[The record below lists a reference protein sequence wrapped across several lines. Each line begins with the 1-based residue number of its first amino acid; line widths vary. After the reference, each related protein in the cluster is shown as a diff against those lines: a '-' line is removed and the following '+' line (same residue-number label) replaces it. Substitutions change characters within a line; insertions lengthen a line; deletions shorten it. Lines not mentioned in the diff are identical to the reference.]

1 MSLLLIAPGNLW
13 MGGITVKNGHALHL
27 YFGDGKGKT
36 TAAMGLAVRAAGQ
49 GRKVLI
55 GQFLKTN
62 TTGEFDSLRKLEN
75 VVLALGEPVAG
86 LTMGMSDAER
96 EEEKARQRRNF
107 ERICARVEEEK
118 PDVIVLD
125 EFLVAEHLGYLDSER
140 AAAFVEAWLENAE
153 VVLTGRWASEALMAR
168 ADYATEMVKRKHPYD
183 AGVMARRGI
192 EF

>member
-1 MSLLLIAPGNLW
+1 M
-13 MGGITVKNGHALHL
+13 KNGHALHL

-86 LTMGMSDAER
+86 LTRGLSDAER

-168 ADYATEMVKRKHPYD
+168 ADYVTEMVKRKHPYD

>member
-168 ADYATEMVKRKHPYD
+168 ADYVTEMVKRKHPYD

>member
-168 ADYATEMVKRKHPYD
+168 ADEATEMVKRKHPYD

>member
-1 MSLLLIAPGNLW
+1 M
-13 MGGITVKNGHALHL
+13 KNGHALHL

-96 EEEKARQRRNF
+96 EEEKAR
-107 ERICARVEEEK
+107 
-118 PDVIVLD
+118 
-125 EFLVAEHLGYLDSER
+125 AEAQFRAHLR
-140 AAAFVEAWLENAE
+140 AGRGGEA
-153 VVLTGRWASEALMAR
+153 GCDR
-168 ADYATEMVKRKHPYD
+168 A
-183 AGVMARRGI
+183 G
-192 EF
+192 

>member
-168 ADYATEMVKRKHPYD
+168 ADYATEMVKHRHPYD

>member
-1 MSLLLIAPGNLW
+1 M
-13 MGGITVKNGHALHL
+13 KNGHALHL

-96 EEEKARQRRNF
+96 EEEKARQKRNF

-125 EFLVAEHLGYLDSER
+125 EFLVADHLGYLDGER
-140 AAAFVEAWLENAE
+140 AAR
-153 VVLTGRWASEALMAR
+153 GQQR
-168 ADYATEMVKRKHPYD
+168 
-183 AGVMARRGI
+183 RRGDRQCADVRHRGRAR
-192 EF
+192 ERNVSSASHSCLQRPARLPGGLFLRGRCGERGRQS